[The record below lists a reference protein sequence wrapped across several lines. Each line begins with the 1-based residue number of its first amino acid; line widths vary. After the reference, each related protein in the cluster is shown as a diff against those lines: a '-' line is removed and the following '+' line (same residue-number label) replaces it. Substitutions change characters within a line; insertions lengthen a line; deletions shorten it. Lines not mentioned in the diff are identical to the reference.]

1 MHCFAYGFD
10 CHMHNS
16 LNCWIIVLIWKTKL
30 PFLVGMIDKSIH
42 GRGFY
47 WLQFLSCFWPHFTT
61 TWGEG
66 DGAFGFSFVS
76 SSILEVL
83 SCNPTICANTYKFL
97 PRDKPAYSRIQNG
110 RLPRSCWEHWC
121 NSRHAETCVVLS
133 ATNTL
138 LVLRCHTACTLQ
150 YYTCLTIAGRFLS
163 QHLDIRH
170 VKTKNLGFGW

>member
-121 NSRHAETCVVLS
+121 NSRHAETCVACIVCHKHTFGFKMSHGMYTTILH
-133 ATNTL
+133 L
-138 LVLRCHTACTLQ
+138 LNHCRQILVTASGHP
-150 YYTCLTIAGRFLS
+150 AR
-163 QHLDIRH
+163 
-170 VKTKNLGFGW
+170 